1 LSWGRTDATLAR
13 VSELVFIPPVV
24 AAVVLLL
31 VALRGVGTF
40 D

>member
-1 LSWGRTDATLAR
+1 MPGRWDAR
-13 VSELVFIPPVV
+13 HVSELVFIPPVI
-24 AAVVLLL
+24 AALVLLL